1 MKTIII
7 SDIGGKDK
15 SIIPFGLHMGK
26 HNETEVMIHHIIDPR
41 MHQGTATPY
50 ADSQSITPGKKLS
63 HEEIFER
70 EKNYAKKQL
79 DKLLSAEASRLDY
92 PLKYDTSVEV
102 ESVDLRLQKILSEDK
117 EDLCV
122 ASMVPDNSM
131 ISDLAE
137 LLEII
142 GKVEIPFLLIP
153 PGYDF
158 REPAEIA
165 LVTDYSE
172 GSYEPVKRAL
182 SWFDAFPMIVK
193 AFDIASDSEMKK
205 KENQREL
212 WEHELNSFATASMM
226 LDTKILL
233 GRKSKDNILAQIRKS
248 TATLAMFPR
257 DIFKIKGIQLKKSA
271 DRKKFLN
278 ALEMPVILY

>member
-1 MKTIII
+1 MKTFII

-26 HNETEVMIHHIIDPR
+26 HNETDVMIHHIIDPR
-41 MHQGTATPY
+41 MHQGTTTPY
-50 ADSQSITPGKKLS
+50 ADSQSITPGRKLS

-102 ESVDLRLQKILSEDK
+102 ESVNLRLQKILSEDK

-142 GKVEIPFLLIP
+142 GKVELPFLLVP

-165 LVTDYSE
+165 LITDYSE
-172 GSYEPVKRAL
+172 ESCEPVKRAL
-182 SWFDAFPMIVK
+182 AWFDAFPIAIK
-193 AFDIASDSEMKK
+193 AFDIAADSQMKT

-212 WEHELNSFATASMM
+212 WEHEVNSFTTASMM

-233 GRKSKDNILAQIRKS
+233 GKKSKDNIMAQIRKS

-257 DIFKIKGIQLKKSA
+257 DLFKAQGIQLKKSA

-278 ALEMPVILY
+278 APGMPVIIY